1 MSRMADCFYRGCRSN
16 LPFLMRMKTVVSVKV
31 DEEVKE
37 KLREQAKANGM
48 SFNQMMEEILEHLM
62 FLSGNISVYEYVSE
76 MADFEKVMR
85 SS

>member
-1 MSRMADCFYRGCRSN
+1 
-16 LPFLMRMKTVVSVKV
+16 
-31 DEEVKE
+31 
-37 KLREQAKANGM
+37 M

>member
-1 MSRMADCFYRGCRSN
+1 M
-16 LPFLMRMKTVVSVKV
+16 MRMKTVVSVKV